1 MSTKPISFVLWSF
14 WLFGGAVATNN
25 EIGKHFQSFLLRW
38 SLLMK
43 SFSQRAALKLT
54 RFAKQLE
61 GLEVI
66 Y

>member
-1 MSTKPISFVLWSF
+1 MYEHELRLTLQNQSVAVLS
-14 WLFGGAVATNN
+14 ATRN

-54 RFAKQLE
+54 RFAKQQ
-61 GLEVI
+61 GVI